1 MPEQAA
7 DPRDLILVAAAD
19 EPVELQLRAPPP
31 RPRVQANDV
40 LVQLANYRPAPT
52 PEVPD
57 APALS
62 PEEREAALD
71 EILREIVAEMADASA
86 TVSSLFQDFTV
97 RCRMRR
103 VSDLPNLPE
112 FRRRLAVVRAG
123 VEPHVEGSPIWE
135 AVLAAASGL
144 PEDLHGVFLLLA
156 RTAIEGA
163 PCPSDEELA
172 QAYGTR
178 SPGRARRTLTFLE
191 ERGVLVCR
199 TDMRGA
205 RVIALPNLGL
215 ETAPGVVGPNLL
227 SLRRSGRP
235 A

>member
-1 MPEQAA
+1 
-7 DPRDLILVAAAD
+7 
-19 EPVELQLRAPPP
+19 
-31 RPRVQANDV
+31 
-40 LVQLANYRPAPT
+40 VQLANYRPAPA
-52 PEVPD
+52 PEIAE

-71 EILREIVAEMADASA
+71 AIMREIVAETADASTTIA
-86 TVSSLFQDFTV
+86 SLFQDFTV

-103 VSDLPNLPE
+103 VPDLPNLPE

-123 VEPHVEGSPIWE
+123 VEPHVEGSPVWDS
-135 AVLAAASGL
+135 VLAATTGL

-163 PCPSDEELA
+163 PCPTDEELA

-178 SPGRARRTLTFLE
+178 SPGRARRTLAFLE

-199 TDMRGA
+199 TDIRGA
-205 RVIALPNLGL
+205 RIIALPNLGL
-215 ETAPGVVGPNLL
+215 ETAPGTAGPGLV
-227 SLRRSGRP
+227 SLRRGGRSG
-235 A
+235 